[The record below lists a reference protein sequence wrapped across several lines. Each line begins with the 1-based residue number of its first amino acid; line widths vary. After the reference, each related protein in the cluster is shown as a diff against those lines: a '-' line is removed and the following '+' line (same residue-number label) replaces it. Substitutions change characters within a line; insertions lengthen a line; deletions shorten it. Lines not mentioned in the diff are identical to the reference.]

1 LLLALGGK
9 TPQPNKALV
18 SNNPKPN
25 GWCSI
30 AAAQKQSELGLQ
42 VKAELGF
49 GVTKPKWPSEPKV
62 EVGFR
67 AACIAIRLS
76 CWYFV
81 GSLLSNWA
89 K

>member
-1 LLLALGGK
+1 MACCSLGGK
-9 TPQPNKALV
+9 APQPNKALV
-18 SNNPKPN
+18 SNSPKPN

-30 AAAQKQSELGLQ
+30 GAAQKQTELGLE
-42 VKAELGF
+42 VKVELGF
-49 GVTKPKWPSEPKV
+49 GVTKPKA